1 MIQTHERVFLDLLRA
16 GMWGTP
22 TQEAA
27 GFKEW
32 EKVAALAKGQSVM
45 GVIGKVLLTDDN
57 INFRLS
63 RELQLRVKQ
72 LTFSYMHSHTLLNK
86 TLVTVVSALRE
97 NGIESVLLKG
107 QGLARY
113 YPQPDLR
120 QCGDIDLYVGC
131 ENSVRTYEVLEPM
144 AVSIENKALA
154 SQGKH
159 YDVVMERR
167 VKVEVHRYTDI
178 HVSPRLKKI
187 YQEASDKGTTE
198 NIVPIDFAGT
208 TVYTLSDDFN
218 AFYIFNHLFQ
228 HYMVSGIGLR
238 QFCDWM
244 MFLHARKDH
253 INHDY
258 LKKLLNDMGMMKP
271 WQAFGCVLVRELGLP
286 QEEFPFYDKA
296 QEKKVEKIVRRVL
309 DEGNFGK
316 ERSFYKNRGT
326 KYFIKKAV
334 ALLSYFGRS
343 FSIMFLF
350 PKHTAQYFFSHI
362 YNGFT
367 TVIGDIMVYIKMTRN
382 GR

>member
-1 MIQTHERVFLDLLRA
+1 MIHTHERVFLDLLRT

-22 TQEAA
+22 TEIPQ

-32 EKVAALAKGQSVM
+32 EKVASLAKGQSVM
-45 GVIGKVLLTDDN
+45 GVIGKILLTDGD
-57 INFRLS
+57 ISYRLS
-63 RELQLRVKQ
+63 RGLLLKVKQ

-86 TLVTVVSALRE
+86 TLVTVVNALRE

-107 QGLARY
+107 QALARN

-131 ENSVRTYEVLEPM
+131 ENSLRTYEVLAPL
-144 AVSIENKALA
+144 AVSIEDKSLA
-154 SQGKH
+154 DSGKH
-159 YDVVMERR
+159 YDVIMERG

-187 YQEASDKGTTE
+187 YQEASDKGTSE

-208 TVYTLSDDFN
+208 TVYTLADDFN
-218 AFYIFNHLFQ
+218 TFYIFNHLFQ
-228 HYMVSGIGLR
+228 HFMVSGIGLR

-244 MFLHARKDH
+244 MFLHERKDH

-258 LKKLLNDMGMMKP
+258 LRKLLEDMGMMKA
-271 WQAFGCVLVRELGLP
+271 WQAFGCVLVHELGLP
-286 QEEFPFYDKA
+286 EEEFPFYDKS
-296 QEKKVEKIVRRVL
+296 QDRKVGRILRRVL

-316 ERSFYKNRGT
+316 ERSIYKKRGT
-326 KYFIKKAV
+326 RYLVKKAI
-334 ALLSYFGRS
+334 ALLSYLGRS
-343 FSIMFLF
+343 VSIAFLF

-362 YNGFT
+362 YNGFA
-367 TVIGDIMVYIKMTRN
+367 TVFGDIMVYIKRTRN